1 MLNNGLGI
9 NEAIQRSYHFAEENA
24 RGVES
29 TAAVLLSRADEKQ
42 SDVAIAFA
50 RGCMDIARVFSIGG
64 MILQPG
70 YNK

>member
-50 RGCMDIARVFSIGG
+50 RGCMDIAAGLLYWRYDLATW
-64 MILQPG
+64 LQ
-70 YNK
+70 